1 MGCSCITNN
10 KAEDDLNADEYR
22 NFCKYINLI

>member
-10 KAEDDLNADEYR
+10 KPEDDLNADEYR
-22 NFCKYINLI
+22 NLSKYINII